1 MVEKID
7 IPYSFLYKLQLAFAS
22 LDNSSS
28 VDDDLKA
35 MSADDVSENALKW
48 LYEHK
53 KPSFGSS
60 ESDNVDLDSLDLQTE
75 TASLYNDVKNL
86 RLEGGS
92 MDVREMLAVSKL
104 QAELLTRVLD
114 LHERS
119 KRHRQI
125 GEFVEYVFNLLTE
138 DQKDKVLKDFDGTYK

>member
-7 IPYSFLYKLQLAFAS
+7 IPYSSLYKLQLAFAS

-35 MSADDVSENALKW
+35 MSVDDASENALKW

-53 KPSFGSS
+53 KPSLVSSDS
-60 ESDNVDLDSLDLQTE
+60 ESVDLDSLDLQSE

-119 KRHRQI
+119 KRNRQI

-138 DQKDKVLKDFDGTYK
+138 EQKDKVLKDFDGTYK